1 MPSVQ
6 PLRSLYS
13 SYFDDSTSRGIGLEL
28 VKQLVASPTNIVI
41 ATCRSPAT
49 ASDLDSLV
57 GDAKGTL
64 HILKL
69 DTSSIEA
76 IESIVQ
82 PVQAIVGDRGLD
94 YLINNAAVVSCNSPL

>member
-1 MPSVQ
+1 M
-6 PLRSLYS
+6 
-13 SYFDDSTSRGIGLEL
+13 
-28 VKQLVASPTNIVI
+28 KQLVASPTNIVI

-57 GDAKGTL
+57 VDAKGTL

-94 YLINNAAVVSCNSPL
+94 YLINNAAVVSYNYPL